1 MPAFSGVQGPG
12 EITIFSG
19 FNCSI
24 SLKVILS
31 LLFVGFVSPSFA
43 ATIKWSMPG
52 DSLTLD
58 PHAQNEGPTHMV
70 SRQVYESLVTRGLD
84 MSIEPQLATS
94 WEATDPETWVFT
106 LRDGVVFS
114 DGKAL
119 RASDVEFSINRALS
133 GASDMIELIE
143 SITSVKALGPSTV
156 EIKTEGPNPIL
167 LNQLSQ
173 IFIMSEGWSK
183 KNGCELP
190 QDFNAEEATHCSSN
204 ANGTGPFKITLRE
217 QDTRTLFERNAS
229 WWGDQSQ
236 HNIDKIELLPI
247 NNDAT
252 RVAALLSGDID
263 FTNFTP
269 AQDIARISGSSGHKV
284 ESTPQARTIFFG
296 MDQGSDELRSSNI
309 KGANPLKDKKVR
321 LAMYHALDM
330 DAIKDKVMRGL
341 SEPAGMI
348 TFPGVQGYTKELD
361 ARLPYDPEKS
371 KQLLAEAGYPDGFE
385 ITLDC
390 PNNRYINDEAICV
403 AAVGMLAKIGITVN
417 LDAQPKSIHFKDLQ
431 NDLSDFY
438 MLGWGVPTFDSHYVY
453 SFLLTTGG
461 SWNKVGYSDARV
473 DELVGTMLTE
483 TNLDQRNA
491 NIAEAWA
498 IVQDNMP
505 YLPLHHQ
512 VISWGSKSNVD
523 VPIRTNNEPL
533 FRHAMVN

>member
-1 MPAFSGVQGPG
+1 MLR
-12 EITIFSG
+12 
-19 FNCSI
+19 N
-24 SLKVILS
+24 LYKVVLA
-31 LLFVGFVSPSFA
+31 LLFVGIISPSYA

-70 SRQVYESLVTRGLD
+70 SRQVYESLVTRTVD
-84 MSIEPQLATS
+84 MSIVAQLATS
-94 WEATDPETWVFT
+94 WEATDPETWVFQ

-114 DGKAL
+114 DGNPFKAN
-119 RASDVEFSINRALS
+119 DVVFSINRALS

-143 SITSVKALGPSTV
+143 SITSVKAIDDSTV

-167 LNQLSQ
+167 LNQLTQ
-173 IFIMSEGWSK
+173 IFIMSESWSE
-183 KNGCELP
+183 KNGCQLS
-190 QDFNAEEATHCSSN
+190 QDFDASEETHCSIN
-204 ANGTGPFKITLRE
+204 AMGTGPFKITLRE
-217 QDTRTLFERNAS
+217 QDTKTVFKRNMN

-236 HNIDKIELLPI
+236 HNIDRIELLPI
-247 NNDAT
+247 KNDAT

-269 AQDIARISGSSGHKV
+269 AQDIKRISGSADHKV

-309 KGANPLKDKKVR
+309 KGANPLKDKRVR

-348 TFPGVQGYTKELD
+348 TFPGVQGYTTALD
-361 ARLPYDPEKS
+361 ARLPYDPDMS
-371 KQLLAEAGYPDGFE
+371 KKLLAEAGYPDGFE

-403 AAVGMLAKIGITVN
+403 AAVGMLAKVGIKVN

-453 SFLLTTGG
+453 SFLLKSGG
-461 SWNKVGYSDARV
+461 SWNKVGFSDARV
-473 DELVGTMLTE
+473 DELVDSMLTE
-483 TNLDQRNA
+483 TDLNKRNA